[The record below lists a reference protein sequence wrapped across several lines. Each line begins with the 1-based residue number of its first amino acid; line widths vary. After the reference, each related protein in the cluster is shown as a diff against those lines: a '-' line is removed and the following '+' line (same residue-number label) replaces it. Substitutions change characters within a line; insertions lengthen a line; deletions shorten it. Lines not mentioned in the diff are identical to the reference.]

1 MNNKN
6 KFREKSN
13 ASSYFTVFAI
23 VLIVFSAMCVT
34 PSSDAGLKRFASK
47 EELKSFVKS
56 SMEGGYGGYMMET
69 MSLGSAASMKTTAS
83 TDFSKTNIQV
93 EGVDEADIVKSD
105 GRYIYTVSGNKLV
118 IIDAYP
124 AESAKVLS
132 ETEVGNANEIFI
144 NGDRL
149 AVFGS
154 YYDETPIETA
164 KMAFREMPYP
174 YYGSGKTF
182 IRVYDIS
189 DRENPVIKRNITMEG
204 SYYDSRMIGDYVY
217 AIINQPVYMSD
228 DIVLPV
234 MSSNGK
240 IKTTPATEIYY
251 SIIPDYSYTYT
262 NIVSVNTQA
271 DYQEPESKTLLK
283 GYTQNL
289 YVSMNNIFVTSAK
302 QISWIEQQSRMIEK
316 VLMPS
321 VPASIASE
329 ISKVRDS
336 NLTIYEK
343 MQKIQEI
350 TYNYAS
356 KMSESEKSEF
366 EKEVMERQKQLM
378 LEMAKE
384 REQTVV
390 HKISISN
397 GNIEYKTSG
406 SVPGHVLNQFS
417 MDEYNGYFRIATTTG
432 EVWDTEVK
440 SANHIYVL
448 DENLRIAGKL
458 EDLAPGEKIYSARFM
473 GNRAYLVT
481 FKKVDPL
488 FVIDLK
494 DPTSPR
500 VLGKLKIPGYSDY
513 LHPYDENHIIGI
525 GKEAVDAEEG
535 LTKSRG
541 LDFAWYQGVKISLF
555 DVTDV
560 ENPKEISKFNI
571 GDRGTDSEA
580 LRDHKAFLFDK
591 EKKLLVMPVL
601 LAEIDKD
608 KYPEGVSGS
617 TYGDFVWQG
626 AYVLSLDLENGIA
639 LKGRISHDD
648 SESLAKSGYYYSS
661 PYSVKRSLYIVNV
674 LYTLSDKLLKM
685 NSLDSLN
692 EINKVELP
700 YQETGRGIIIY

>member
-56 SMEGGYGGYMMET
+56 SMENRYGGAMMET
-69 MSLGSAASMKTTAS
+69 MSVKSAGVQLTTAS
-83 TDFSKTNIQV
+83 SDFSRTNIQV
-93 EGVDEADIVKSD
+93 EGVDEADIVKND
-105 GRYIYTVSGNKLV
+105 GKYIYTVSGNKLV

-124 AESAKVLS
+124 AETAKVLS

-144 NGDRL
+144 NGNRL
-149 AVFGS
+149 VVFGS
-154 YYDETPIETA
+154 YYDEMPIIETA
-164 KMAFREMPYP
+164 KMAFREMPYR
-174 YYGSGKTF
+174 GSGKTF
-182 IRVYDIS
+182 IKVYDIS
-189 DRENPVIKRNITMEG
+189 DRESPVVKRNITMEG

-262 NIVSVNTQA
+262 NIVSVNTQV
-271 DYQEPESKTLLK
+271 DSQEPESKTLLK

-289 YVSMNNIFVTSAK
+289 YVSMNNVFVTSAK
-302 QISWIEQQSRMIEK
+302 QIIWIEQQSRMIEK
-316 VLMPS
+316 VIMPS

-329 ISKVRDS
+329 ISKIRDT

-350 TYNYAS
+350 TYNYTNR
-356 KMSESEKSEF
+356 MSESEKSEF
-366 EKEVMERQKQLM
+366 EKDVMERQKQLM
-378 LEMAKE
+378 IEMAKE
-384 REQTVV
+384 QEQIVV

-406 SVPGHVLNQFS
+406 TVPGHALNQFS

-432 EVWDTEVK
+432 EAWNTEVK

-448 DENLRIAGKL
+448 DENLRITGKL

-488 FVIDLK
+488 FVIDLS
-494 DPTSPR
+494 DPTSPG

-513 LHPYDENHIIGI
+513 LHPYDENHVIGI
-525 GKEAVDAEEG
+525 GKEAVDAEESLKQG
-535 LTKSRG
+535 RG

-591 EKKLLVMPVL
+591 EEKLLVIPVL

-608 KYPEGVSGS
+608 KYPEGVPSNM
-617 TYGDFVWQG
+617 YGDFVWQG
-626 AYVLSLDLENGIA
+626 AYVLSLDLENGFV

-648 SESLAKSGYYYSS
+648 NESLAKSGYYYSS
-661 PYSVKRSLYIVNV
+661 PYSVKRSLYIGNV

-685 NSLDSLN
+685 NSLDSLS
-692 EINKVELP
+692 EISSVELP
-700 YQETGRGIIIY
+700 YQGRSIGIYY